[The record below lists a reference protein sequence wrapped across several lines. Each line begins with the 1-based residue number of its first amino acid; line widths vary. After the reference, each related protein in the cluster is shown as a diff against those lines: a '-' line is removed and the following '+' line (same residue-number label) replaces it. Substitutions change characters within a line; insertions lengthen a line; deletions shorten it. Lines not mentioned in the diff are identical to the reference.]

1 MRALETNDWMLLNS
15 IIYKIYTMDDIDEMR
30 EHFIEQLKLLIDFD
44 SADFHLASPDGKNKL
59 VSPILFNCDEDMSTV
74 YDEIDYSRGI
84 LYSGKTLIYRETDI
98 ISDST
103 RIETD
108 YYKKV
113 YKANKWHYSLQMVLA
128 RKKEFVGVATFYR
141 AIGKEDFLY
150 DDIFIL
156 DMLKDHMAFRLYQE
170 KKNNVQIKE
179 KISVKETIEKYNLT
193 RREGTILSYLMEG
206 KDTLKVCDEL
216 VISENTLKKHILN
229 IYRKLGINNRVS
241 LFKMVREKE

>member
-1 MRALETNDWMLLNS
+1 
-15 IIYKIYTMDDIDEMR
+15 
-30 EHFIEQLKLLIDFD
+30 
-44 SADFHLASPDGKNKL
+44 
-59 VSPILFNCDEDMSTV
+59 
-74 YDEIDYSRGI
+74 
-84 LYSGKTLIYRETDI
+84 
-98 ISDST
+98 
-103 RIETD
+103 
-108 YYKKV
+108 
-113 YKANKWHYSLQMVLA
+113 
-128 RKKEFVGVATFYR
+128 ATFYR